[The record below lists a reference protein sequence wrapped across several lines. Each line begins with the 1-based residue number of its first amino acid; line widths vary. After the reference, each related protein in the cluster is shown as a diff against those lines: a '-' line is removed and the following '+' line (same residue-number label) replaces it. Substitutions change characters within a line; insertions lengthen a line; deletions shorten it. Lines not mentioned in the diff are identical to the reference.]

1 MSGKPEGSGW
11 MEQSVQDRYDS
22 MKSAPTMPTKN
33 ADQKPIG
40 DKAGNPSGYKP
51 GSGATDK

>member
-22 MKSAPTMPTKN
+22 MKAVPTNPTKH

-40 DKAGNPSGYKP
+40 DKAGAASGYKP
-51 GSGATDK
+51 SAGATDK